1 MKIVKQQGS
10 ALVISLI
17 MLTSVTFLAIL
28 SLQGS
33 TTQIR
38 IVSNL
43 QIKEDVFHTS
53 KRELGYQ
60 YDGFRNQLAKVQEM
74 SDAMSSAVN
83 ITVEG
88 ASAPEAHAINSML
101 DTSVGGYIQS
111 SSLRYTQTIPVNLNH
126 GLDGMDSSVGAIV
139 TMPFEIISATTDSSG
154 RFRSSQKLGFKYFV
168 PASGR

>member
-33 TTQIR
+33 TTQLR
-38 IVSNL
+38 VVGNL

-53 KRELGYQ
+53 KRELGSQ
-60 YDGFRNQLAKVQEM
+60 YDGYKNELAKVQDL
-74 SDAMSSAVN
+74 SRAM
-83 ITVEG
+83 EG
-88 ASAPEAHAINSML
+88 AVTENADGAPAPEAISLQSIL
-101 DTSVGGYIQS
+101 DTTREPYTQLSR
-111 SSLRYTQTIPVNLNH
+111 LRYTLNIPVNFNF
-126 GLDGMDSSVGAIV
+126 GLDGKDSSVGAIA
-139 TMPFEIISATTDSSG
+139 TMPFEITSDTTDSSG

-168 PASGR
+168 PSSGR